1 MPTQRYVPYSAI
13 SGSVFKAYNQL
24 CVLQS
29 TIEKEAI
36 DFSRLDPRDFKD
48 TELFIPVSKLK
59 WYLLKDGAF
68 CFLVQALSEA
78 IAKDQFTC
86 QSPRVPDDPTVLE
99 EKTAPAETPKP
110 KNPSTK
116 KTQRRKKKAK

>member
-1 MPTQRYVPYSAI
+1 MLRYVPYSAI

-29 TIEKEAI
+29 AIEKQAVDI
-36 DFSRLDPRDFKD
+36 SRLDLSNFKD

-78 IAKDQFTC
+78 VTKDQIGRPDP
-86 QSPRVPDDPTVLE
+86 SVPDNPTFSE
-99 EKTAPAETPKP
+99 EKTAPEETPKP
-110 KNPSTK
+110 KNSSTHK
-116 KTQRRKKKAK
+116 PQRRKKKAK